1 MNEPIKAEAR
11 NYSTSAAVFRE
22 ISGATVHACN
32 SLTIADTAIRQDA
45 EGRYC
50 LNDLHRSAGGEKRH
64 QPSDWLR
71 LKNTQDLVAE
81 LTVPGIP
88 GTQQIQ
94 PLAVMQGGL
103 LQGTYVVKELV
114 YAYAMWISPAFH
126 LKVIRA
132 YDAMVTAPPV
142 LNPANLSRLQL
153 IELAMQAEH
162 ERLVI
167 EAKLAIAAPK
177 AEALDRIAAADGSL
191 CLTDAAKE
199 LQVRPKDLI
208 GYLSSHNWIYKRAG
222 GASWIAYQDRIQS
235 GVLEHK
241 SAVLIGPD
249 GKERIRDQVRVTA
262 KGLAR
267 LSELLNGGRQAA

>member
-1 MNEPIKAEAR
+1 MHE
-11 NYSTSAAVFRE
+11 
-22 ISGATVHACN
+22 
-32 SLTIADTAIRQDA
+32 LTIADTAIRQDA

-50 LNDLHRSAGGEKRH
+50 LNDLHRAAGGEKRH

-81 LTVPGIP
+81 LTVSGIP

-132 YDAMVTAPPV
+132 YDAMVTAPPA

-153 IELAMQAEH
+153 IELAMQAEQ
-162 ERLVI
+162 ERLAI

-177 AEALDRIAAADGSL
+177 AEALDRIASADGSL

-208 GYLSSHNWIYKRAG
+208 GYLSSNHWIYKRAG
-222 GASWIAYQDRIQS
+222 GTNWIGYQDRIQS

-241 SAVLIGPD
+241 SVVLIDSEGR
-249 GKERIRDQVRVTA
+249 ERIRDQVRVTA

>member
-1 MNEPIKAEAR
+1 
-11 NYSTSAAVFRE
+11 
-22 ISGATVHACN
+22 VHD
-32 SLTIADTAIRQDA
+32 LTIADTAIRQDA

-50 LNDLHRSAGGEKRH
+50 LNDLHRAAGGEKRH
-64 QPSDWLR
+64 QPTNWLR
-71 LKNTQDLVAE
+71 LDATKALMGEIDHSSDLRSANAIN
-81 LTVPGIP
+81 G
-88 GTQQIQ
+88 GTA
-94 PLAVMQGGL
+94 P
-103 LQGTYVVKELV
+103 GTYVVKELV

-132 YDAMVTAPPV
+132 YDAMVTAPPP

-153 IELAMQAEH
+153 IELAMQAEQ
-162 ERLVI
+162 ERLAI

-177 AEALDRIAAADGSL
+177 AEALDRIATADGSL

-208 GYLSSHNWIYKRAG
+208 GYLSSNHWIYKRAG
-222 GASWIAYQDRIQS
+222 GTNWIAYQDRIQS

-241 SAVLIGPD
+241 SVVLIDAEGR
-249 GKERIRDQVRVTA
+249 ERIRDQVRVTA

-267 LSELLNGGRQAA
+267 LSELLGGGRQAA

>member
-1 MNEPIKAEAR
+1 MHE
-11 NYSTSAAVFRE
+11 
-22 ISGATVHACN
+22 
-32 SLTIADTAIRQDA
+32 LTIADTAIRQDA

-50 LNDLHRSAGGEKRH
+50 LNDLHRAAGGEKRH

-132 YDAMVTAPPV
+132 YDAMVTAPPA

-153 IELAMQAEH
+153 IELAMQAEQ
-162 ERLVI
+162 ERLAI

-177 AEALDRIAAADGSL
+177 AEALDRIATADGSL

-199 LQVRPKDLI
+199 LQLRPKDLI
-208 GYLSSHNWIYKRAG
+208 GYLSSNHWLYKRAG
-222 GASWIAYQDRIQS
+222 GTNWIAYQDRIQS

-241 SAVLIGPD
+241 SVVLID
-249 GKERIRDQVRVTA
+249 AECRERIRDQVRVTA

>member
-1 MNEPIKAEAR
+1 MHE
-11 NYSTSAAVFRE
+11 
-22 ISGATVHACN
+22 
-32 SLTIADTAIRQDA
+32 LTIADTAIRQDA

-50 LNDLHRSAGGEKRH
+50 LNDLHRAAGGEKRH

-132 YDAMVTAPPV
+132 YDAMVTAPPA

-153 IELAMQAEH
+153 I
-162 ERLVI
+162 
-167 EAKLAIAAPK
+167 
-177 AEALDRIAAADGSL
+177 DR
-191 CLTDAAKE
+191 
-199 LQVRPKDLI
+199 
-208 GYLSSHNWIYKRAG
+208 
-222 GASWIAYQDRIQS
+222 
-235 GVLEHK
+235 K
-241 SAVLIGPD
+241 SV
-249 GKERIRDQVRVTA
+249 V
-262 KGLAR
+262 
-267 LSELLNGGRQAA
+267 

>member
-1 MNEPIKAEAR
+1 MNERIQM
-11 NYSTSAAVFRE
+11 SASAV
-22 ISGATVHACN
+22 SGTDL
-32 SLTIADTAIRQDA
+32 LTIADTAIRQDA

-50 LNDLHRSAGGEKRH
+50 LNDLHRAAVASGANERTKEPGKFFAS
-64 QPSDWLR
+64 QQ
-71 LKNTQDLVAE
+71 TADLVAE
-81 LTVPGIP
+81 LET
-88 GTQQIQ
+88 TQNLGSSPVSRIE
-94 PLAVMQGGL
+94 GRNG
-103 LQGTYVVKELV
+103 GTYVVKELV

-153 IELAMQAEH
+153 IELAMQAEQ

>member
-1 MNEPIKAEAR
+1 MHE
-11 NYSTSAAVFRE
+11 
-22 ISGATVHACN
+22 
-32 SLTIADTAIRQDA
+32 LTIADTAIRQDA

-50 LNDLHRSAGGEKRH
+50 LNDLHRAAGGEKRH

-132 YDAMVTAPPV
+132 YDAMVTAPPA

-153 IELAMQAEH
+153 IELAMQAEQ
-162 ERLVI
+162 ERLAI
-167 EAKLAIAAPK
+167 EANMAIAAPK
-177 AEALDRIAAADGSL
+177 AEALDRIASADGSL

-208 GYLSSHNWIYKRAG
+208 GYLSSNHWIYKRAG
-222 GASWIAYQDRIQS
+222 GTNWIGYQDRIQS

-241 SAVLIGPD
+241 SVVLIDSEGR
-249 GKERIRDQVRVTA
+249 ERIRDQVRVTA

>member
-1 MNEPIKAEAR
+1 MNEPIKIEA
-11 NYSTSAAVFRE
+11 RE
-22 ISGATVHACN
+22 ISGATVRACN
-32 SLTIADTAIRQDA
+32 ILNIADTAIRQDA

-50 LNDLHRSAGGEKRH
+50 LNDLHRAAVASGANERTKEPGKFFASQQTADLVKEL
-64 QPSDWLR
+64 SD
-71 LKNTQDLVAE
+71 TQDL
-81 LTVPGIP
+81 GITP
-88 GTQQIQ
+88 VNVVKGNFASGI
-94 PLAVMQGGL
+94 A
-103 LQGTYVVKELV
+103 QGTYVVKELV

-153 IELAMQAEH
+153 IELAMQAEQ

-167 EAKLAIAAPK
+167 EAKLSIAAPK

-241 SAVLIGPD
+241 SSVLIGPD

>member
-1 MNEPIKAEAR
+1 MHE
-11 NYSTSAAVFRE
+11 
-22 ISGATVHACN
+22 
-32 SLTIADTAIRQDA
+32 LTIADTAIRQDA

-50 LNDLHRSAGGEKRH
+50 LNDLHRAAGGEKRH

-132 YDAMVTAPPV
+132 YDAMVTAPPA

-153 IELAMQAEH
+153 IELAMQAEQ
-162 ERLVI
+162 ERLAI

-177 AEALDRIAAADGSL
+177 AEALDRIASADGSL
-191 CLTDAAKE
+191 YITDAAKE

-208 GYLSSHNWIYKRAG
+208 GYLSSNHCCLLYTSPSPR
-222 GASWIAYQDRIQS
+222 DRQ
-235 GVLEHK
+235 K
-241 SAVLIGPD
+241 SRMPSSA
-249 GKERIRDQVRVTA
+249 
-262 KGLAR
+262 
-267 LSELLNGGRQAA
+267 

>member
-1 MNEPIKAEAR
+1 MHE
-11 NYSTSAAVFRE
+11 
-22 ISGATVHACN
+22 
-32 SLTIADTAIRQDA
+32 LTIADTAIRQDA

-50 LNDLHRSAGGEKRH
+50 LNDLHRAAGGEKRH

-132 YDAMVTAPPV
+132 YDAMVTAPPA

-153 IELAMQAEH
+153 IELAMQAEQ
-162 ERLVI
+162 ERLAI

-177 AEALDRIAAADGSL
+177 AEALDRIASADGSL

-208 GYLSSHNWIYKRAG
+208 GYLSSNHWIYKRAG
-222 GASWIAYQDRIQS
+222 GTNWIGYQDRIQS

-241 SAVLIGPD
+241 SVVLIDSEGR
-249 GKERIRDQVRVTA
+249 ERIRDQVRVTA

-267 LSELLNGGRQAA
+267 LSGLLSGGRQAA